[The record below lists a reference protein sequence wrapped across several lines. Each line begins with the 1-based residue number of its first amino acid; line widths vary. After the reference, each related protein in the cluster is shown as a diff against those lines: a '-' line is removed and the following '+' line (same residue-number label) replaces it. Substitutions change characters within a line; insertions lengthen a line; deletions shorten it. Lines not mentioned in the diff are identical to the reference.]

1 MLWQALITV
10 RRLPVSRCI
19 PVHGDFLTVGNYQ
32 HDSRRQN
39 CRGGDDTLRAIAP
52 YFLKP
57 PHYARRNN
65 KRVGEE
71 APEKQVYRRS
81 SRLAVCHYRESH
93 RTFINSMRRKRQPD
107 ITRISRNITI
117 QRIGVYMHPHC
128 GNPKNNSYHDGNP
141 ETPMANPEHEERKRT
156 EAEAT
161 HFGSHHASHQRQ
173 KPHKAEERHLS
184 DHQRRH
190 DPHQRPDHS
199 PCLFVH
205 FTDPSFA
212 PTKIYQLAFYHILTC
227 RSSAHC
233 RGGRASGSSRQL
245 FSRPST
251 KA

>member
-1 MLWQALITV
+1 MPWQSLMAV

-19 PVHGDFLTVGNYQ
+19 PVHGDFLTVDNYQ
-32 HDSRRQN
+32 HDSRQQN
-39 CRGGDDTLRAIAP
+39 CRGSNDTLLVIAP
-52 YFLKP
+52 YFPEP
-57 PHYARRNN
+57 PHYTRRND

-71 APEKQVYRRS
+71 APEEQVYRRS

-93 RTFINSMRRKRQPD
+93 RTFINPMRRQWQPD
-107 ITRISRNITI
+107 VARISRNITI
-117 QRIGVYMHPHC
+117 QWIGIYMHPHC
-128 GNPKNNSYHDGNP
+128 GNPKNSSNRNSNP
-141 ETPMANPEHEERKRT
+141 KTPMANPEHVERKRT
-156 EAEAT
+156 EAEAPY
-161 HFGSHHASHQRQ
+161 FGSHHIGHQRQ
-173 KPHKAEERHLS
+173 KPHKAEESYMS
-184 DHQRRH
+184 DCQRRH
-190 DPHQRPDHS
+190 DSHERPDHS

-205 FTDPSFA
+205 FTDLSFA